1 MAAEM
6 PPLIITATP
15 NKSWLNPELAY
26 PEAIAD
32 VAAEAGRC
40 AANGASIMHLHSV
53 SEWVPLIAAVRAVSR
68 RCPGPVR
75 HVEHAS
81 RRAHGHL

>member
-1 MAAEM
+1 MAPEM

-32 VAAEAGRC
+32 VAAEAERC
-40 AANGASIMHLHSV
+40 VAGGASILHLHSV
-53 SEWVPLIAAVRAVSR
+53 SEWVPLIAAVGAVR
-68 RCPGPVR
+68 RRRPGPVR

-81 RRAHGHL
+81 RGPHGHL